1 MKREKI
7 TVPVTLLNAD
17 VTQMSGKDRLKARSE
32 GLFYITEGDQI
43 KPFAAEVGLVCH
55 FAQKSVL
62 FMVRRIRKECEWIR
76 NARRVGAEGA
86 QCSHAGWRSFTGGTH
101 LLDNGGS
108 WRVRLVD

>member
-32 GLFYITEGDQI
+32 GLFYITEGDQ
-43 KPFAAEVGLVCH
+43 KQPFAAEVGLACH

-62 FMVRRIRKECEWIR
+62 LMVRRIRRMRVDSER
-76 NARRVGAEGA
+76 AARCAETT
-86 QCSHAGWRSFTGGTH
+86 C
-101 LLDNGGS
+101 
-108 WRVRLVD
+108 